1 MTTTTVKIEKPCDVK
16 LDGAVQTLQAG
27 ELLNLPTDKA
37 QRLIDAGFAKSHT
50 HTIEECRQLVAYF
63 GEQDPGGGCWEYI
76 KLHHADLWASHMKA
90 FRSGD
95 LDQAQATF
103 DEMVTAWGTRN
114 KAVQPELLAA

>member
-1 MTTTTVKIEKPCDVK
+1 MQSPQLNDSFDAVAAAEKFFSSEALGDK
-16 LDGAVQTLQAG
+16 SLFQ
-27 ELLNLPTDKA
+27 LPTKQNTA
-37 QRLIDAGFAKSHT
+37 
-50 HTIEECRQLVAYF
+50 EECRQLVAYF

-76 KLHHADLWASHMKA
+76 KLHHADLWTSHMKA

-95 LDQAQATF
+95 LDQARGSF